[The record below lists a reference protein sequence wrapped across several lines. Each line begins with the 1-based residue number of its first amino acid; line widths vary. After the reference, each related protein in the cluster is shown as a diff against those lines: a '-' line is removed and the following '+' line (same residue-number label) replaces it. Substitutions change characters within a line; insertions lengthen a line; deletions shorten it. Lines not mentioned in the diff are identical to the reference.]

1 MSPERVKAMKDR
13 GELTPARKAEYDAAL
28 ERVREINHRYAGAIR
43 QGETELHRISAWV
56 LAQWPKDY
64 SF

>member
-1 MSPERVKAMKDR
+1 MTDWTIE
-13 GELTPARKAEYDAAL
+13 EL
-28 ERVREINHRYAGAIR
+28 AGAIR